1 MSASRAGGTG
11 VSLTVWSL
19 VALGAGLGIGALGHH
34 SSAPAFEILG
44 DIISPLGRLWIA
56 ALQMTVLPL
65 VVVYLLA
72 AIIGAGGEDSL
83 GGLGGRAIMLF
94 IGLLAAAAVFALVVT
109 PPIIAAAAPDPA
121 SFAQLQSTTQ
131 VPQAARDAAAARG
144 MSIGG
149 SIGDWVGNLLPSNLF
164 DAARR
169 GDVLPLL
176 LFAAMLAVAIRKLP
190 DEQRRPL
197 QVGAESLSA
206 ALMTI
211 VRWLLVVTPVGVFA
225 LSYELGRGTG
235 ADAVGV
241 LGGLVLLQCGLMT
254 AFTLLL
260 YPISALGGRVS
271 IAAFARSLVQA
282 QLVAV
287 STRSSIAALPAM
299 IEGARTHLRLPA
311 SSTSFVLPLTVSL
324 FKVNRTISSTSK
336 LLFLAYVYGVPLSTG
351 TIATFTLTVIVLSFS
366 SAGLPGG
373 GSAFKTLPAY
383 LAAGLPIEGIII
395 AEAVETIPDIFK
407 TVLNVTG
414 DMSAATLLSRAVRV
428 PVVAAAP
435 VATTESAM

>member
-1 MSASRAGGTG
+1 MPASRNAGTG

-19 VALGAGLGIGALGHH
+19 VALGAGLAIGALGHG
-34 SSAPAFEILG
+34 SASPVFQVLG
-44 DIISPLGRLWIA
+44 DVVSPLGRLWIA

-72 AIIGAGGEDSL
+72 AIIGAGGDDSL
-83 GGLGGRAIMLF
+83 GGLGGRAVGLF
-94 IGLLAAAAVFALVVT
+94 VGLLALAAVFTLVVT
-109 PPIIAAAAPDPA
+109 PPIIAAAAPDPGA
-121 SFAQLQSTTQ
+121 FAQLQATTEG
-131 VPQAARDAAAARG
+131 PQSARDAATAR
-144 MSIGG
+144 SS
-149 SIGDWVGNLLPSNLF
+149 SIGDWIGSLLPSNLF

-176 LFAAMLAVAIRKLP
+176 LFSALLAIAIRRLP
-190 DEQRRPL
+190 DEQKHPL
-197 QVGAESLSA
+197 QTGAESLSA
-206 ALMTI
+206 ALMMI
-211 VRWLLVVTPVGVFA
+211 VRWLLVVTPIGVFA
-225 LSYELGRGTG
+225 LSYALGRDTG
-235 ADAVGV
+235 IEAVGV

-260 YPISALGGRVS
+260 YPISAIGGRVS
-271 IAAFARSLVQA
+271 IGAFARALLPA

-287 STRSSIAALPAM
+287 STRSSIASLPAM
-299 IEGARTHLRLPA
+299 IEGARTHLQLPA

-336 LLFLAYVYGVPLSTG
+336 LLFLAYVYNVPLSAG
-351 TIATFTLTVIVLSFS
+351 TIATFVATVIVLSFS

-383 LAAGLPIEGIII
+383 VAAGLPIEGIVI

-414 DMSAATLLSRAVRV
+414 DMSAATLLSRGSR
-428 PVVAAAP
+428 VAAAAAAP
-435 VATTESAM
+435 AVVTTERAM